1 MVFVLYYYY
10 KILIQIKFIW
20 FLMVWLIWRFQ
31 NKFIKLWIKM
41 EKINNKSIQLYIMEK
56 IKFIILHLYYIS
68 NNKILNKINMKFLFH
83 F

>member
-1 MVFVLYYYY
+1 
-10 KILIQIKFIW
+10 
-20 FLMVWLIWRFQ
+20 
-31 NKFIKLWIKM
+31 M